1 MTGIEAGKRCGTAFI
16 FLGAALAICMIL
28 LMFAGTED
36 SYAEEGECG
45 ANLHWSYQDGTL
57 TIIGTGPMDEW
68 NSEDAV
74 PWNAHRGDITAI
86 SVGNQVTTIGN
97 YAFKQCQMTEF
108 VIPDSVTALGK
119 SCFAEC
125 DQMTHFTIGSGVTNF
140 SAEMMLGCTAMRIVV
155 INGDHYAKH
164 ESYDAGVY
172 SPDLKTLLYYP
183 AGIDVDD
190 IFLYEG
196 VERVTTYSLANSK
209 GFELQDYGTVK
220 VFEDRTFFNSR
231 LSKIEFGPNVEYVGS
246 ELFGDDTPNL
256 TFHLDFKGTLKN
268 DFTAKEFYND
278 DGSKCTDIPKDL
290 LGKSFAIDYYMDN
303 QYSVWWAALS
313 IKYLFPDGSEAAPR
327 YYDMMGSG
335 VQYEIGSPDVDGY
348 TPDIPM
354 VSGTSDSTVRDITV
368 TYSNKQFEVVYY
380 YNGDEV
386 MRSMEYFGYTVE
398 VKPYEKGHVSVNDW
412 HTINVKVEDGK
423 FVMPDMGVY
432 FSNIPIGEVGI
443 EKNEG
448 KDDSQKPME
457 IGLAIAVIAIAA
469 TMVLLTL
476 RRH

>member
-1 MTGIEAGKRCGTAFI
+1 MKILVIDDDKAICELIKINMELAGYQVFVANDGEIGF
-16 FLGAALAICMIL
+16 ALAKQELPKVIIL
-28 LMFAGTED
+28 D
-36 SYAEEGECG
+36 
-45 ANLHWSYQDGTL
+45 
-57 TIIGTGPMDEW
+57 
-68 NSEDAV
+68 V
-74 PWNAHRGDITAI
+74 
-86 SVGNQVTTIGN
+86 
-97 YAFKQCQMTEF
+97 
-108 VIPDSVTALGK
+108 
-119 SCFAEC
+119 
-125 DQMTHFTIGSGVTNF
+125 
-140 SAEMMLGCTAMRIVV
+140 MM
-155 INGDHYAKH
+155 
-164 ESYDAGVY
+164 
-172 SPDLKTLLYYP
+172 
-183 AGIDVDD
+183 
-190 IFLYEG
+190 
-196 VERVTTYSLANSK
+196 
-209 GFELQDYGTVK
+209 
-220 VFEDRTFFNSR
+220 
-231 LSKIEFGPNVEYVGS
+231 
-246 ELFGDDTPNL
+246 
-256 TFHLDFKGTLKN
+256 
-268 DFTAKEFYND
+268 
-278 DGSKCTDIPKDL
+278 
-290 LGKSFAIDYYMDN
+290 
-303 QYSVWWAALS
+303 
-313 IKYLFPDGSEAAPR
+313 
-327 YYDMMGSG
+327 
-335 VQYEIGSPDVDGY
+335 PDVDGY

>member
-74 PWNAHRGDITAI
+74 PWNVHRGDITAI

-97 YAFKQCQMTEF
+97 YAFKQCQMTGF

-231 LSKIEFGPNVEYVGS
+231 LNKIEFGPNVEYVGS
-246 ELFGDDTPNL
+246 ELFGEGEPDL
-256 TFHLDFKGTLKN
+256 TFHLDFKGTLKS
-268 DFTAKEFYND
+268 DFTSKEFYNYD
-278 DGSKCTDIPKDL
+278 DTKCTDIPKDL
-290 LGKSFAIDYYMDN
+290 LGNKFSIDYDVGN
-303 QYSVWWAALS
+303 QYSVIWAALS
-313 IKYLFPDGSEAAPR
+313 IKYLFTDGSEAAPR
-327 YYDMMGSG
+327 YYEMMGGG
-335 VQYEIGSPDVDGY
+335 VQYEIGSPDVEGY
-348 TPDIPM
+348 TPDIPV
-354 VSGTSDSTVRDITV
+354 VSGKSDGTVRDVTV
-368 TYSNKQFEVVYY
+368 TYSNKQFEVVYN
-380 YNGDEV
+380 YNGKEV
-386 MRSMEYFGYTVE
+386 MKSMEYFGHTVE
-398 VKPYEKGHVSVNDW
+398 VKPYEKGHVSVDDW
-412 HTINVKVEDGK
+412 HTINVKVENGK
-423 FVMPDMGVY
+423 FVMPEQNVY
-432 FSNIPIGEVGI
+432 FTNLPIGADGI
-443 EKNEG
+443 MPSEREEAPE
-448 KDDSQKPME
+448 SME
-457 IGLAIAVIAIAA
+457 IGLAAAVIVIAA
-469 TMVLLTL
+469 AMLLLTL